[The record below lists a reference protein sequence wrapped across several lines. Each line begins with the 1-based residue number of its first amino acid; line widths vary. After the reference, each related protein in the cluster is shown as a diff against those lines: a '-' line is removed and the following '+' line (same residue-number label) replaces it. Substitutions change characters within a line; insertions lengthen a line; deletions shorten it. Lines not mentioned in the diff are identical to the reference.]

1 MISIFFRLDMVEIRG
16 EGGGEGQKV
25 AIILT
30 PEMKAGINL
39 IISSL

>member
-1 MISIFFRLDMVEIRG
+1 MIFIFFRLDMIEIRG
-16 EGGGEGQKV
+16 KKGRKV

-39 IISSL
+39 TSSL